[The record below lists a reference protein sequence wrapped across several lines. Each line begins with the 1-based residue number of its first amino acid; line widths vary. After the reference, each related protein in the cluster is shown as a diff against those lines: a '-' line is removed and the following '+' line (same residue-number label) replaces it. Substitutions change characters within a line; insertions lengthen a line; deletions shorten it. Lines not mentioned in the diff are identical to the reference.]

1 MKRPGGRSSRIRSA
15 VHQAVVELLHETG
28 AGELS
33 IAEVAERSGVH
44 QATIYRRWGSMT
56 ELINE
61 VIMDQ
66 LKDTSPIPETGSLRG
81 DVEAYAEQAA
91 RDLAGP
97 YGRLFLRAAMVGG
110 GADAYYL
117 VERGTQLQA
126 MLDRHADA
134 PTLLEL
140 MELVLAP
147 IYLHLLIFNTPFPPQ
162 DTKRLVDRL
171 LKPAPV

>member
-1 MKRPGGRSSRIRSA
+1 M
-15 VHQAVVELLHETG
+15 ELLHESD
-28 AGELS
+28 ADELS

-44 QATIYRRWGSMT
+44 HATIYRRWGSMT

-61 VIMDQ
+61 VIMER
-66 LKDTSPIPETGSLRG
+66 LADTSPIPETGSLRG
-81 DVEAYAEQAA
+81 DLTAHAEQAA

-97 YGRLFLRAAMVGG
+97 YGRLFLRAAVVGG
-110 GADAYYL
+110 EADAYYL
-117 VERGTQLQA
+117 VQRGTQLQA

-147 IYLHLLIFNTPFPPQ
+147 IYFHLLIFNTPFPSQ
-162 DTKRLVDRL
+162 DAKRLVDRL
-171 LKPAPV
+171 LKLTPA